1 MGGDRYPV
9 AFPIGQ
15 TMRKR
20 RQQRRGFGHRFVAA
34 GRSLAQ
40 DDDPLFDEREMEFAG
55 AGDEKVSSSE
65 H

>member
-1 MGGDRYPV
+1 
-9 AFPIGQ
+9 
-15 TMRKR
+15 MRKR
-20 RQQRRGFGHRFVAA
+20 RRQRRGFGRRFVAPRRSL

-55 AGDEKVSSSE
+55 AGDEKVSSSD

>member
-1 MGGDRYPV
+1 
-9 AFPIGQ
+9 
-15 TMRKR
+15 MRKR